1 MILRHMT
8 AFEKSQHVDDRTT
21 GFLLDYSY
29 FKEYCKMIAINVTFK
44 KMIVWWGQFDTQFFE
59 NSIF

>member
-1 MILRHMT
+1 MILRYMA

-44 KMIVWWGQFDTQFFE
+44 KMIV
-59 NSIF
+59 